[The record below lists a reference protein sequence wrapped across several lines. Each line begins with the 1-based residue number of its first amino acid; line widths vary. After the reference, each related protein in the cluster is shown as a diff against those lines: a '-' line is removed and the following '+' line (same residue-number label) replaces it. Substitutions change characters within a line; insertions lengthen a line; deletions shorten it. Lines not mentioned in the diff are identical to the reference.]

1 MCKYQQEIAYL
12 KVLLNSDYSGR
23 EQSNFQ
29 IYKKRNILI
38 GKSIRKDKRINKIKC
53 ILNLS

>member
-12 KVLLNSDYSGR
+12 KVLINSDYSGR

-29 IYKKRNILI
+29 IYKKINILI
-38 GKSIRKDKRINKIKC
+38 ARSIIKDKRIKKIKC
-53 ILNLS
+53 ILSLG

>member
-12 KVLLNSDYSGR
+12 KVLINSDYSGR

-38 GKSIRKDKRINKIKC
+38 AKSIRKDKRIKKIKC
-53 ILNLS
+53 ILSLS

>member
-12 KVLLNSDYSGR
+12 KVLLNSDYSAR

-38 GKSIRKDKRINKIKC
+38 TKSIRKDKRIKKIKC
-53 ILNLS
+53 ILSLG

>member
-1 MCKYQQEIAYL
+1 MCKYQQEINYL
-12 KVLLNSDYSGR
+12 KVLINSDYSGR
-23 EQSNFQ
+23 EQSNFV

-38 GKSIRKDKRINKIKC
+38 AKSIRKDKRINKIKC